1 MIPYDEQQVIAF
13 LNDVDATYKEARAPV
28 NTLAL
33 VWPTRMQFDAVT
45 MGYQAA
51 RQKHLNELR
60 VALGLP
66 VVPGPP
72 ASHVAPGPL
81 TAEQARLVVFATAA
95 EFPHLT
101 QVFGTDQEALDAASE
116 LLERTIWHLQL
127 AGFAAGRQR
136 NPSGTI
142 SEDKVTITIGGSW
155 HVYDIFSLG
164 FAGRATTV
172 QFIELTGADH
182 VDDPGRAD

>member
-13 LNDVDATYKEARAPV
+13 LNDVDATYKEAHAPV
-28 NTLAL
+28 NLLAL

-66 VVPGPP
+66 VVPGSS
-72 ASHVAPGPL
+72 SHVGPGPL
-81 TAEQARLVVFATAA
+81 TADRARLVVFATAG

-101 QVFGTDQEALDAASE
+101 QVFGTDQEALAAASE

-136 NPSGTI
+136 NPSGAI
-142 SEDKVTITIGGSW
+142 SEDKVTITIDGSW

-164 FAGRATTV
+164 FAGRATIV
-172 QFIELTGADH
+172 QFIELTGPDH
-182 VDDPGRAD
+182 VDDAGLPD